1 MLQWEDMMTVYARTH
16 ARTHTHTHTEPG
28 CQGWR
33 DDGGAADAAVSSLRR
48 QPGALWRP
56 LTSDCLTHGSRCLTA
71 PVKRVQQFLE
81 EILNIFPGELRGE
94 MRRPRRRLW
103 ARASA
108 LTTAAGGLL
117 TTRLLTSRHSATLP
131 ACSATLSTSHRGQTH
146 HPPVQWEIR
155 SCAGV
160 VQVCVEG

>member
-1 MLQWEDMMTVYARTH
+1 MTRAHTQ
-16 ARTHTHTHTEPG
+16 ARTHTHTHTHTHRARLSG
-28 CQGWR
+28 LTR
-33 DDGGAADAAVSSLRR
+33 DDGGVADAAVSSLRR
-48 QPGALWRP
+48 KTRALWRP
-56 LTSDCLTHGSRCLTA
+56 LTSHCLTHGGRCLTA

-94 MRRPRRRLW
+94 ARRPRRRLW

-117 TTRLLTSRHSATLP
+117 TTRFLTSPRHSATLP
-131 ACSATLSTSHRGQTH
+131 ACPATLPTSHRGQTH

-155 SCAGV
+155 SCARMV
-160 VQVCVEG
+160 KFVLKANL